1 MTQGRWFPTPPCGIV
16 AALRRLCLLVPLC
29 SAAASAARCI
39 RRRRRSPPQWLTD
52 ACSTNRAIEDHVYL
66 VVCSLLL
73 TRAKPW
79 LLHDSGGIRKRPYS
93 FAGRRKWRP
102 RTLNKMYAGADL
114 SSRDPAVQVLWAL
127 MSLTSVFGMG
137 TGVSSPSLAPAHL
150 YSTPF
155 GLYYLGYLFFLP
167 RFSFSF
173 CLW

>member
-1 MTQGRWFPTPPCGIV
+1 MLSVQ
-16 AALRRLCLLVPLC
+16 
-29 SAAASAARCI
+29 
-39 RRRRRSPPQWLTD
+39 
-52 ACSTNRAIEDHVYL
+52 
-66 VVCSLLL
+66 

-79 LLHDSGGIRKRPYS
+79 LLHDSGGIRQRPYS
-93 FAGRRKWRP
+93 FASWRNDSRALP
-102 RTLNKMYAGADL
+102 SHSWFHSLRNEKMYAGADL

-155 GLYYLGYLFFLP
+155 GLYYLGYLFPTQVF
-167 RFSFSF
+167 FFF